1 MANIAIVVGEDFQHM
16 VSILAESVEEL
27 QNAILVIILR
37 VSRVKNSEEEVVDED
52 TDGLF
57 EVLTKVQE

>member
-16 VSILAESVEEL
+16 VGILAESVEEL

-52 TDGLF
+52 ADGLF
-57 EVLTKVQE
+57 EVLTEVQE